1 MTTACGIVAPIAAAS
16 GAAIRP
22 ELLVLATGSGS
33 LIFSHVNDGGFWLIK
48 EYFGMTVGQTFK
60 TWTLLETII
69 SLLGLTFT
77 LMLSAV
83 L

>member
-1 MTTACGIVAPIAAAS
+1 
-16 GAAIRP
+16 
-22 ELLVLATGSGS
+22 
-33 LIFSHVNDGGFWLIK
+33 
-48 EYFGMTVGQTFK
+48 MTVGQTFK